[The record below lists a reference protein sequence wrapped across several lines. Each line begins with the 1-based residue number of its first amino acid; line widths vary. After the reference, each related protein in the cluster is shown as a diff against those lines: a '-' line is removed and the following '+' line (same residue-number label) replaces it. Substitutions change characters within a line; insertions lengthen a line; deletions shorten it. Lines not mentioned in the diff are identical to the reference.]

1 MVHEEKKI
9 GKIVEELTIF
19 FFSMGGTKMN
29 SKFTKTLALLLALVM
44 VLGLVACGNDAP
56 ETTAPAAATAPEG
69 TCADLMTKLY
79 ENVTVELALMTET
92 METSLSDAEMFA
104 YLTGLEN
111 NEGVSDVAVSLP
123 MMGAQ
128 AYHVVMVRAESN
140 DKAAELA
147 QTMFDNIDTRKWVCV
162 EATEKQAVVCG
173 DLAFFVMLNPEYGVT
188 SDAIVEAFTT
198 VCGGSVD
205 SVIK

>member
-1 MVHEEKKI
+1 MKKI
-9 GKIVEELTIF
+9 ALILSLVL
-19 FFSMGGTKMN
+19 M
-29 SKFTKTLALLLALVM
+29 LA
-44 VLGLVACGNDAP
+44 ACGAQP
-56 ETTAPAAATAPEG
+56 AETTAPAASAVTAPEG
-69 TCADLMTKLY
+69 TCAELMEKVY

-92 METSLSDAEMFA
+92 TETSLSDAEMFA
-104 YLTGLEN
+104 YLTGLQS
-111 NEGVSDVAVSLP
+111 NEGVADVAVSLP

-140 DKAAELA
+140 EKAAELA
-147 QTMFDNIDTRKWVCV
+147 QYLFDNSDMARWVCV
-162 EATEKQAVVCG
+162 QATEKQAVVCG